1 MTGTTVYLGLGSNLG
16 DRRGALAGSVAE
28 LEREGV
34 HVIERSSV
42 YETEP
47 VGIENQPWYLNQ
59 VVAGRTRHAPLELLE
74 RCLRIEARFGRDR
87 TEVRFGPRPLD
98 IDILLYG
105 DRVIALEGLTVP
117 HPRMH
122 ERRFVLVPLVE
133 VAPALTDPRT
143 GDAYAHMLNRLDEG
157 KKVSRS
163 LRNES

>member
-1 MTGTTVYLGLGSNLG
+1 MTETTVYLGLGSNLG
-16 DRRGALAGSVAE
+16 DRLAALAGGVAE
-28 LEREGV
+28 LEQEGV
-34 HVIERSSV
+34 RLIERSSI

-47 VGIENQPWYLNQ
+47 VGIAEQPWYLNQ

-74 RCLRIEARFGRDR
+74 RCLRIEARFGRER
-87 TEVRFGPRPLD
+87 TEVRFGPRFLD

-105 DRVIALEGLTVP
+105 DQVIDQERLTVP

-133 VAPALTDPRT
+133 IAPALADPRN
-143 GDAYAHMLNRLDEG
+143 GDAYADVLNRLDEG

-163 LRNES
+163 LRNEF